1 MSEAMNSSSV
11 GGGTFYPPA
20 PAVPSGIGALATAL
34 AKAQAGMVNPPRN
47 REVEVKTKSGGSYKF
62 KYATLDAIIDAI
74 RKPLTDNGL
83 WFTQTLE
90 NGDGKYRL
98 VTTLLHSSGQSL
110 RSETPLLLQDAGNQ
124 AFGSALTYMRRY
136 ALTAMLG
143 VAADEDDDGNAAD
156 GNEAKVKQGT
166 SAAISGPI
174 GQLGPKNDQVESLSL
189 EWFDT
194 SGAQTR
200 KIRGAEAYLT
210 ELYDAV
216 KNVTGMFDSN
226 EHTLA
231 WLEREYGTAK
241 VGKKGKSVAQAAKD
255 IRLLYDAKTGAHV

>member
-1 MSEAMNSSSV
+1 MSVDQIGV
-11 GGGTFYPPA
+11 GATGTYQRIDPTAFL
-20 PAVPSGIGALATAL
+20 SGIDQLATAL
-34 AKAQAGMVNPPRN
+34 AKAQAVITNPARN
-47 REVEVKTKSGGSYKF
+47 REVEVRTKTGGSYKF
-62 KYATLDAIIDAI
+62 RYATLDAIIDAI

-156 GNEAKVKQGT
+156 GNEAKATTKT
-166 SAAISGPI
+166 AAAISGPI
-174 GQLGPKNDQVESLSL
+174 AGLAPKEDQAESLSL
-189 EWFDT
+189 AWHDT
-194 SGAQTR
+194 TGVETR
-200 KIRGAEAYLT
+200 KVRGIEPFLK
-210 ELYDAV
+210 ELYAAIE
-216 KNVTGMFDSN
+216 KFPRMFEAN

-231 WLEREYGTAK
+231 WLEKEYPAAK
-241 VGKKGKSVAQAAKD
+241 CGRKTVAAAAKD